1 MTKILIRL
9 CILLVVIGMVA
20 GGYFLV
26 QQIPEDESTIPLA
39 QVKRG
44 DLVVKTFLRGELRAV
59 RSLTLTAPNIGTQSQ
74 ITQLAP
80 AGALANRGNLI
91 FELDDSER
99 VAALEDSLL
108 SVEKIQE
115 DLKKAETE
123 LDIRKSQDEV
133 EIVRSNFQVRRAELE
148 VRRNELISEIDARKN
163 VLTLEE
169 ARRRKQKLEEDIK
182 NRLQQREAE
191 LAVLREQLNK
201 AQLDVDRDRRRI
213 EQSRVLAPM
222 TGLVSVL
229 QNRSGGRGGFGQST
243 PDIREGD
250 QIPAGM
256 AVAQLLDL
264 SEMELVTK
272 VEEVERANLKEQQ
285 SVVIRLDA
293 LPGKEIKGNIQRL
306 GNTAS
311 TNIFAGEATK
321 KFECVI
327 SIDMRQLLTNVGADT
342 ERIERIMATARANA
356 ATGYGASST
365 GGGQGAGRGRGAGGG
380 AGGEARGGRGG
391 GPQAAGGNPGQGGQR
406 AGNRQG
412 RGGQGPQAAP
422 GGPGG
427 QPQAQAGGRQ
437 RGQGGAG
444 GGPQA
449 QGAQGGRRGQGG
461 GGQGQGQGAQGG
473 QRAGG
478 QGGPGGQQRAGGQG
492 GRGGGGGGFDPAA
505 ILARLPEASRKK
517 AEALLKGRSP
527 QALSDE
533 ERQQF
538 RQIMQSAFQG
548 GRAGAGGAGGRGG
561 AAGGARGGGA
571 PGGLGAPGGGFG
583 GAGGGGARAG
593 GAGGVG
599 GGRGGG
605 GASGPTSS
613 GSEFNEAQ
621 RNAAVL
627 SRPPEEGSDIDIL
640 LRPGLLAD
648 AEVIVENIPDT
659 LYIPFQAVFGDGA
672 DSIVYVMEG
681 NRPVARK
688 VTLGRR
694 SESQIAVTD
703 GLEEGEMIAL
713 QAPDAAG
720 GAASKKATK
729 KSSGPALPTGGG
741 GGFGGAGGG
750 RRGG

>member
-1 MTKILIRL
+1 MNKMLIRL
-9 CILLVVIGMVA
+9 VILLAVIGMVA
-20 GGYFLV
+20 GGYYLV
-26 QQIPEDESTIPLA
+26 QQIPEDESMIALA
-39 QVKRG
+39 EVKRG

-59 RSLTLTAPNIGTQSQ
+59 RSLTLTAPNIGAQSQ

-108 SVEKIQE
+108 AVEKIQE
-115 DLKKAETE
+115 DMKKAETE

-133 EIVRSNFQVRRAELE
+133 EIVRANFQVRRAELE

-256 AVAQLLDL
+256 SVTQLLDL

-272 VEEVERANLKEQQ
+272 VEEVERANLKEGQT
-285 SVVIRLDA
+285 VVIRLDA
-293 LPGKEIKGNIQRL
+293 LPGKTVEGKIERL

-321 KFECVI
+321 KFECII
-327 SIDMRQLLTNVGADT
+327 SIDMRQLLTHVGADE
-342 ERIERIMATARANA
+342 ERIARIMATARANA
-356 ATGYGASST
+356 ATGYGSSGGASRGG
-365 GGGQGAGRGRGAGGG
+365 GGGQGGKQQAQAGDK
-380 AGGEARGGRGG
+380 
-391 GPQAAGGNPGQGGQR
+391 Q
-406 AGNRQG
+406 
-412 RGGQGPQAAP
+412 
-422 GGPGG
+422 
-427 QPQAQAGGRQ
+427 QAQAGGRQ
-437 RGQGGAG
+437 RGQGGG
-444 GGPQA
+444 GNRQA
-449 QGAQGGRRGQGG
+449 QGGQGGQQQAQAGGRQRGQGG
-461 GGQGQGQGAQGG
+461 GGNRQAQGG
-473 QRAGG
+473 Q
-478 QGGPGGQQRAGGQG
+478 GGQQQAQAGGRQRGQG
-492 GRGGGGGGFDPAA
+492 GRGGGSDPSAM
-505 ILARLPEASRKK
+505 LSRLPEDARKK
-517 AEALLKGRSP
+517 AEALLKGRGP
-527 QALSDE
+527 QELSNE
-533 ERQQF
+533 ERQKF
-538 RQIMQSAFQG
+538 RQIVQSAFQG
-548 GRAGAGGAGGRGG
+548 GGPGGGGRGG
-561 AAGGARGGGA
+561 FGGPGGGGA
-571 PGGLGAPGGGFG
+571 PAGGGGFG
-583 GAGGGGARAG
+583 AA
-593 GAGGVG
+593 G

-605 GASGPTSS
+605 FGGGEPSGPTSS
-613 GSEFNEAQ
+613 GSEFSAEQ
-621 RNAAVL
+621 RKSAVL
-627 SRPPEEGSDIDIL
+627 PRPPEEGSDVDIL

-659 LYIPFQAVFGDGA
+659 LYIPFQAVFEDQA
-672 DSIVYVMEG
+672 QPIVYVLEG
-681 NRPVARK
+681 GRLQARR
-688 VTLGRR
+688 VSLGKR

-703 GLEEGEMIAL
+703 GLQEGEMISL
-713 QAPDAAG
+713 QAPGNAAG
-720 GAASKKATK
+720 AAPKAEK
-729 KSSGPALPTGGG
+729 KSSGPALPSGGGG
-741 GGFGGAGGG
+741 GGFGGG

>member
-1 MTKILIRL
+1 MNKMLIRL
-9 CILLVVIGMVA
+9 VILLAVIGMVA
-20 GGYFLV
+20 GGYYLV
-26 QQIPEDESTIPLA
+26 QQIPEDESMIALA
-39 QVKRG
+39 EVKRG

-59 RSLTLTAPNIGTQSQ
+59 RSLTLTAPNIGSQSQ

-108 SVEKIQE
+108 AVEKIQE

-133 EIVRSNFQVRRAELE
+133 EIVRANFQVRRAELE

-191 LAVLREQLNK
+191 LAVLREQINK

-256 AVAQLLDL
+256 SVTQLLDL

-272 VEEVERANLKEQQ
+272 VEEVERANLKEGQT
-285 SVVIRLDA
+285 VVIRLDA
-293 LPGKEIKGNIQRL
+293 LPGKTVEGKIERL

-321 KFECVI
+321 KFECII
-327 SIDMRQLLTNVGADT
+327 SIDMRQLLTHVGADE
-342 ERIERIMATARANA
+342 ERIARIMATARANA
-356 ATGYGASST
+356 ATGYGSSGGASRGG
-365 GGGQGAGRGRGAGGG
+365 GGGQGGKQQAQAGGQQ
-380 AGGEARGGRGG
+380 RGQGG
-391 GPQAAGGNPGQGGQR
+391 GGNRQAQGGQGGQ
-406 AGNRQG
+406 Q
-412 RGGQGPQAAP
+412 
-422 GGPGG
+422 
-427 QPQAQAGGRQ
+427 QAQAGGRQ
-437 RGQGGAG
+437 RGQGGG
-444 GGPQA
+444 GNRQ
-449 QGAQGGRRGQGG
+449 
-461 GGQGQGQGAQGG
+461 AQGG
-473 QRAGG
+473 Q
-478 QGGPGGQQRAGGQG
+478 GGQQQAQAGGRQ
-492 GRGGGGGGFDPAA
+492 RGQGGGGGFDPSAM
-505 ILARLPEASRKK
+505 LSRLPEDARKK
-517 AEALLKGRSP
+517 AEALLKGRGP
-527 QALSDE
+527 QELSNE
-533 ERQQF
+533 ERQKF
-538 RQIMQSAFQG
+538 RQIMQAAFQG
-548 GRAGAGGAGGRGG
+548 GGGPGGGGRGG
-561 AAGGARGGGA
+561 FGGPGGGGA
-571 PGGLGAPGGGFG
+571 PAGGGGFG
-583 GAGGGGARAG
+583 AA
-593 GAGGVG
+593 G

-605 GASGPTSS
+605 FGGGEPSGPTSS
-613 GSEFNEAQ
+613 GSEFSAEQ
-621 RNAAVL
+621 RKSAVL
-627 SRPPEEGSDIDIL
+627 PRPPEEGSDVDIL

-659 LYIPFQAVFGDGA
+659 LYIPFQAVFEDQA
-672 DSIVYVMEG
+672 QPIVYVLEG
-681 NRPVARK
+681 GRLQARR
-688 VTLGRR
+688 VSLGKR

-703 GLEEGEMIAL
+703 GLQEGEMISL
-713 QAPDAAG
+713 QAPGNAAG
-720 GAASKKATK
+720 AAPKAEK
-729 KSSGPALPTGGG
+729 KSSGPALPSGGGG
-741 GGFGGAGGG
+741 GGFGGG

>member
-1 MTKILIRL
+1 MNKMLIRL
-9 CILLVVIGMVA
+9 VILLAVIGMVA
-20 GGYFLV
+20 GGYYLV
-26 QQIPEDESTIPLA
+26 QQIPEDESMIALA
-39 QVKRG
+39 EVKRG

-59 RSLTLTAPNIGTQSQ
+59 RSLTLTAPNIGSQSQ

-108 SVEKIQE
+108 AVEKIQE

-133 EIVRSNFQVRRAELE
+133 EIVRANFQVRRAELE

-191 LAVLREQLNK
+191 LAVLREQINK
-201 AQLDVDRDRRRI
+201 AQLDVDRDKRRI

-256 AVAQLLDL
+256 SVTQLLDL

-272 VEEVERANLKEQQ
+272 VEEVERANLKEGQT
-285 SVVIRLDA
+285 VVIRLDA
-293 LPGKEIKGNIQRL
+293 LPGKTVEGKIERL

-321 KFECVI
+321 KFECII
-327 SIDMRQLLTNVGADT
+327 SIDMRQLLTHVGADE
-342 ERIERIMATARANA
+342 ERIARIMATARANA
-356 ATGYGASST
+356 ATGYGSSGGASRGG
-365 GGGQGAGRGRGAGGG
+365 GGGQGGKQQAQAGGKQQAQAGGG
-380 AGGEARGGRGG
+380 NR
-391 GPQAAGGNPGQGGQR
+391 QAQGGQGGQ
-406 AGNRQG
+406 Q
-412 RGGQGPQAAP
+412 
-422 GGPGG
+422 
-427 QPQAQAGGRQ
+427 QAQAGGRQ
-437 RGQGGAG
+437 RGQGGG
-444 GGPQA
+444 GNRQA
-449 QGAQGGRRGQGG
+449 QGGQGGQQQAQAGGRQRGQGG
-461 GGQGQGQGAQGG
+461 GGNRQAQGG
-473 QRAGG
+473 Q
-478 QGGPGGQQRAGGQG
+478 GGQQQAQAGGRQRGQG
-492 GRGGGGGGFDPAA
+492 GRGGGSDPSAM
-505 ILARLPEASRKK
+505 LSRLPEDARKK
-517 AEALLKGRSP
+517 AEALLKGRGP
-527 QALSDE
+527 QELSNE
-533 ERQQF
+533 ERQKF
-538 RQIMQSAFQG
+538 RQIMQAAFQG
-548 GRAGAGGAGGRGG
+548 GGGGPGGGGPGGGGRGG
-561 AAGGARGGGA
+561 FGGPGGGGA
-571 PGGLGAPGGGFG
+571 PAGGGGFG
-583 GAGGGGARAG
+583 AA
-593 GAGGVG
+593 G

-605 GASGPTSS
+605 FGGGEPSGPTSS
-613 GSEFNEAQ
+613 GSEFSAEQ
-621 RNAAVL
+621 RKSAVL
-627 SRPPEEGSDIDIL
+627 PRPPEEGSDVDIL

-659 LYIPFQAVFGDGA
+659 LYIPFQAVFEDQA
-672 DSIVYVMEG
+672 QPIVYVLEG
-681 NRPVARK
+681 GRLQARR
-688 VTLGRR
+688 VSLGKR

-703 GLEEGEMIAL
+703 GLQEGEMISL
-713 QAPDAAG
+713 QAPGNAAG
-720 GAASKKATK
+720 AAPKAEK
-729 KSSGPALPTGGG
+729 KSSGPALPSGGGGGG
-741 GGFGGAGGG
+741 GGFGGG

>member
-1 MTKILIRL
+1 MNKMLIRL
-9 CILLVVIGMVA
+9 AVLLAVVGMVA
-20 GGYFLV
+20 GGYYLV
-26 QQIPEDESTIPLA
+26 QQIPEDETTIALA
-39 QVKRG
+39 EVKRG

-80 AGALANRGNLI
+80 AGALAGRGNLI

-108 SVEKIQE
+108 DVEKIQE

-201 AQLDVDRDRRRI
+201 AQLDVDRDKRRI

-256 AVAQLLDL
+256 SVAQLLDL

-272 VEEVERANLKEQQ
+272 VEEVERANLKEGQT
-285 SVVIRLDA
+285 VVIRLDA
-293 LPGKEIKGNIQRL
+293 LPGKTVEGKIQRL

-327 SIDMRQLLTNVGADT
+327 SIDMRQLLAHVGADE

-356 ATGYGASST
+356 AAGYGPSSGAD
-365 GGGQGAGRGRGAGGG
+365 GGGG
-380 AGGEARGGRGG
+380 GGRGG
-391 GPQAAGGNPGQGGQR
+391 GQ
-406 AGNRQG
+406 
-412 RGGQGPQAAP
+412 
-422 GGPGG
+422 
-427 QPQAQAGGRQ
+427 QAQAGGRQ
-437 RGQGGAG
+437 RGQGGQGGGGQQAQAG
-444 GGPQA
+444 GRQRGQGGQGSGGQQA
-449 QGAQGGRRGQGG
+449 QAGGRQRGQGGQGSGGQQAQAGGRQRGQGGQGG
-461 GGQGQGQGAQGG
+461 GGQQAQAGGRQRGQ
-473 QRAGG
+473 GG
-478 QGGPGGQQRAGGQG
+478 QGG
-492 GRGGGGGGFDPAA
+492 GGFNPTAM
-505 ILARLPEASRKK
+505 LNRLPQDARKK

-527 QALSDE
+527 QELSNE

-538 RQIMQSAFQG
+538 RQIMQAAFG
-548 GRAGAGGAGGRGG
+548 GQ
-561 AAGGARGGGA
+561 RGGGPGSGS
-571 PGGLGAPGGGFG
+571 PGGGGGFG
-583 GAGGGGARAG
+583 GAGGGGFPG
-593 GAGGVG
+593 GGFGGGGGGGFGGGG

-605 GASGPTSS
+605 GAPSGPTSS
-613 GSEFNEAQ
+613 GSEFSAEQ
-621 RNAAVL
+621 RKAAIL
-627 SRPPEEGSDIDIL
+627 PRPPEEGSDVDIL

-648 AEVIVENIPDT
+648 AEVIVENIPNT
-659 LYIPFQAVFGDGA
+659 LYIPFQAVFEDQA
-672 DSIVYVMEG
+672 QPIVYVMEDG
-681 NRPVARK
+681 RLQPRRVS
-688 VTLGRR
+688 LGKR

-703 GLEEGEMIAL
+703 GLEEGEMISL
-713 QAPDAAG
+713 QAPGSAAG
-720 GAASKKATK
+720 AAPKAEE
-729 KSSGPALPTGGG
+729 KSSGPSLPSGG
-741 GGFGGAGGG
+741 GGFSGG
-750 RRGG
+750 RGG

>member
-1 MTKILIRL
+1 MNKTLIRL
-9 CILLVVIGMVA
+9 AILLVVIAMVA
-20 GGYFLV
+20 GGYYLI
-26 QQIPEDESTIPLA
+26 QQIPEGESTIALA
-39 QVKRG
+39 EVKRG

-59 RSLTLTAPNIGTQSQ
+59 RSLTVTAPNIGTQSQ
-74 ITQLAP
+74 ITQLSP

-108 SVEKIQE
+108 AVEKIQE

-133 EIVRSNFQVRRAELE
+133 EIVRANFQVRRAELE

-256 AVAQLLDL
+256 SVAQLLDL

-272 VEEVERANLKEQQ
+272 VEEVERANLKEDQT
-285 SVVIRLDA
+285 VVIRLDA
-293 LPGKEIKGNIQRL
+293 LPGKTVEGKIQRL

-327 SIDMRQLLTNVGADT
+327 SINMRQLLTHVGAD
-342 ERIERIMATARANA
+342 EQRIERIMATARANA
-356 ATGYGASST
+356 STGYSSSGGANKAGGQRGGG
-365 GGGQGAGRGRGAGGG
+365 GGGQPGDFRQ
-380 AGGEARGGRGG
+380 ARGG
-391 GPQAAGGNPGQGGQR
+391 QDGQR
-406 AGNRQG
+406 
-412 RGGQGPQAAP
+412 
-422 GGPGG
+422 
-427 QPQAQAGGRQ
+427 QAGGRQ
-437 RGQGGAG
+437 RGQGDG
-444 GGPQA
+444 GNRQA
-449 QGAQGGRRGQGG
+449 QGGQNNR
-461 GGQGQGQGAQGG
+461 

-478 QGGPGGQQRAGGQG
+478 QGGGNRQAQGGQGAQNNQQGAGGQRG
-492 GRGGGGGGFDPAA
+492 GRSGGFDPSAM
-505 ILARLPEASRKK
+505 LSRLPEDTRKK
-517 AEALLKGRSP
+517 AQALLKGRGP
-527 QALSDE
+527 QELSNE

-538 RQIMQSAFQG
+538 RQIMQTAFQRG
-548 GRAGAGGAGGRGG
+548 GGEPSGNRPGAGGGR
-561 AAGGARGGGA
+561 
-571 PGGLGAPGGGFG
+571 FG
-583 GAGGGGARAG
+583 GAGT
-593 GAGGVG
+593 VP
-599 GGRGGG
+599 
-605 GASGPTSS
+605 SGKTSS
-613 GSEFNEAQ
+613 GSEFSAEQ
-621 RNAAVL
+621 RKAAVL
-627 SRPPEEGSDIDIL
+627 PRPPEEGSDIDVL

-648 AEVIVENIPDT
+648 AEVIVESISDT
-659 LYIPFQAVFGDGA
+659 LYIPFQAVFEDRSQ
-672 DSIVYVMEG
+672 SIVYVLEG
-681 NRPVARK
+681 GRLQPRR
-688 VTLGRR
+688 VTLGKR
-694 SESQIAVTD
+694 SESQIAVID
-703 GLEEGEMIAL
+703 GIEEGAMIAL
-713 QAPDAAG
+713 QAPGNAAG
-720 GAASKKATK
+720 AAQKAAK
-729 KSSGPALPTGGG
+729 KSSGPSLPGGA
-741 GGFGGAGGG
+741 GGFGGPTGK
-750 RRGG
+750 RGG

>member
-1 MTKILIRL
+1 MNKMLIRL
-9 CILLVVIGMVA
+9 AVLLAVIGMVA
-20 GGYFLV
+20 GGYYLV
-26 QQIPEDESTIPLA
+26 QQIPEDESTIVLA
-39 QVKRG
+39 EVKRG

-108 SVEKIQE
+108 EVEKIQE

-133 EIVRSNFQVRRAELE
+133 EIVRANFQVRRAELE

-163 VLTLEE
+163 ILTLEE
-169 ARRRKQKLEEDIK
+169 TRRRKQKLEEDIK

-201 AQLDVDRDRRRI
+201 AQLDVDRDKRRI

-256 AVAQLLDL
+256 SVAQLLDL

-272 VEEVERANLKEQQ
+272 VEEVERANLKEGQT
-285 SVVIRLDA
+285 VVIRLDA
-293 LPGKEIKGNIQRL
+293 LPGKTVEGKIERL

-327 SIDMRQLLTNVGADT
+327 SIDMSQLLSHVGADG

-356 ATGYGASST
+356 ATGYGSS
-365 GGGQGAGRGRGAGGG
+365 GGGQGGGG
-380 AGGEARGGRGG
+380 NR
-391 GPQAAGGNPGQGGQR
+391 QAQGGQGG
-406 AGNRQG
+406 RQ
-412 RGGQGPQAAP
+412 
-422 GGPGG
+422 
-427 QPQAQAGGRQ
+427 
-437 RGQGGAG
+437 
-444 GGPQA
+444 QA
-449 QGAQGGRRGQGG
+449 QGGGGQRGQGG
-461 GGQGQGQGAQGG
+461 GGNRQAQ
-473 QRAGG
+473 
-478 QGGPGGQQRAGGQG
+478 GGQG
-492 GRGGGGGGFDPAA
+492 GRQQAQGGGGQGGRRGGFDPAA
-505 ILARLPEASRKK
+505 MLSRLPEDARKK
-517 AEALLKGRSP
+517 AEALLKGRGP
-527 QALSDE
+527 QELSNE

-538 RQIMQSAFQG
+538 RQIMQAAFQ
-548 GRAGAGGAGGRGG
+548 
-561 AAGGARGGGA
+561 RGGGQ
-571 PGGLGAPGGGFG
+571 GGGRG
-583 GAGGGGARAG
+583 GAGGGGFAPPG
-593 GAGGVG
+593 GGGFGAG
-599 GGRGGG
+599 GGRGG
-605 GASGPTSS
+605 APAAPSGPTSS
-613 GSEFNEAQ
+613 GSEFSAEQ
-621 RNAAVL
+621 RQAAIL
-627 SRPPEEGSDIDIL
+627 PRPPEEGSDVDIL

-648 AEVIVENIPDT
+648 AEVIVESIPDT
-659 LYIPFQAVFGDGA
+659 LYIPFQAVFEDGSQ
-672 DSIVYVMEG
+672 SIVYVLEG
-681 NRPVARK
+681 GSLRPRRVS
-688 VTLGRR
+688 LGKR
-694 SESQIAVTD
+694 SESQIAVIE
-703 GLEEGEMIAL
+703 GLEEDERIAL
-713 QAPDAAG
+713 QAPGSAP
-720 GAASKKATK
+720 GAARKAEE
-729 KSSGPALPTGGG
+729 KSSGPSLPSGGG
-741 GGFGGAGGG
+741 LGGGG

>member
-1 MTKILIRL
+1 MNKMLIRL
-9 CILLVVIGMVA
+9 VILLAVIGMVA
-20 GGYFLV
+20 GGYYLV
-26 QQIPEDESTIPLA
+26 QQIPEDESMIALA
-39 QVKRG
+39 EVKRG

-59 RSLTLTAPNIGTQSQ
+59 RSLTLTAPNIGSQSQ

-108 SVEKIQE
+108 AVEKIQE

-133 EIVRSNFQVRRAELE
+133 EIVRANFQVRRAELE

-191 LAVLREQLNK
+191 LAVLREQINK

-256 AVAQLLDL
+256 SVTQLLDL

-272 VEEVERANLKEQQ
+272 VEEVERANLKEGQT
-285 SVVIRLDA
+285 VVIRLDA
-293 LPGKEIKGNIQRL
+293 LPGKTVEGKIERL

-321 KFECVI
+321 KFECII
-327 SIDMRQLLTNVGADT
+327 SIDMRQLLTHVGADE
-342 ERIERIMATARANA
+342 ERIARIMATARANA
-356 ATGYGASST
+356 ATGYGSSGGASRGG
-365 GGGQGAGRGRGAGGG
+365 GGGQG
-380 AGGEARGGRGG
+380 
-391 GPQAAGGNPGQGGQR
+391 GQQ
-406 AGNRQG
+406 
-412 RGGQGPQAAP
+412 
-422 GGPGG
+422 
-427 QPQAQAGGRQ
+427 QAQAGGRQ
-437 RGQGGAG
+437 RGQGGG
-444 GGPQA
+444 GNRQ
-449 QGAQGGRRGQGG
+449 
-461 GGQGQGQGAQGG
+461 AQGG
-473 QRAGG
+473 QGGQQQAQAGGRQRGQAGGGNRQAQGG
-478 QGGPGGQQRAGGQG
+478 QGGQQQAQAGGRQRGQG
-492 GRGGGGGGFDPAA
+492 GRGGGSDPSAM
-505 ILARLPEASRKK
+505 LSRLPEDARKK
-517 AEALLKGRSP
+517 AEALLKGRGP
-527 QALSDE
+527 QELSNE
-533 ERQQF
+533 ERQKF
-538 RQIMQSAFQG
+538 RQIMQAAFQG
-548 GRAGAGGAGGRGG
+548 GGGGPGGGGRGG
-561 AAGGARGGGA
+561 FGGPGGGGA
-571 PGGLGAPGGGFG
+571 PAGGGGFG
-583 GAGGGGARAG
+583 AA
-593 GAGGVG
+593 G

-605 GASGPTSS
+605 FGGGEPSGPTSS
-613 GSEFNEAQ
+613 GSEFSAEQ
-621 RNAAVL
+621 RKSAVL
-627 SRPPEEGSDIDIL
+627 PRPPEEGSDVDIL

-659 LYIPFQAVFGDGA
+659 LYIPFQAVFEDQA
-672 DSIVYVMEG
+672 QPIVYVLEG
-681 NRPVARK
+681 GRLQARR
-688 VTLGRR
+688 VSLGKR

-703 GLEEGEMIAL
+703 GLQEGEMISL
-713 QAPDAAG
+713 QAPGNAAG
-720 GAASKKATK
+720 AAPKAEK
-729 KSSGPALPTGGG
+729 KSSGPALPSGGGG
-741 GGFGGAGGG
+741 GGFGGG

>member
-9 CILLVVIGMVA
+9 SILLVVIGMVA
-20 GGYFLV
+20 GGYYLV
-26 QQIPEDESTIPLA
+26 QQIPEDESTIALA

-80 AGALANRGNLI
+80 AGSLANRGNLI

-108 SVEKIQE
+108 SVEKINE

-169 ARRRKQKLEEDIK
+169 AQRRKQKLEEDIK

-201 AQLDVDRDRRRI
+201 AQLDVDRDLKRI

-256 AVAQLLDL
+256 SVAQLLDL

-272 VEEVERANLKEQQ
+272 VEEVERANLEENQT
-285 SVVIRLDA
+285 VVIRLDA
-293 LPGKEIKGNIQRL
+293 LPGKEVEGKIQRL
-306 GNTAS
+306 GSTAT

-327 SIDMRQLLTNVGADT
+327 SIDMRQLLTHVGADD
-342 ERIERIMATARANA
+342 ERIARIMATARANA
-356 ATGYGASST
+356 ATGYGSASAS
-365 GGGQGAGRGRGAGGG
+365 GRG
-380 AGGEARGGRGG
+380 
-391 GPQAAGGNPGQGGQR
+391 GGQR
-406 AGNRQG
+406 AGRA
-412 RGGQGPQAAP
+412 GGAAA
-422 GGPGG
+422 GG
-427 QPQAQAGGRQ
+427 QPGGAEQARAGG
-437 RGQGGAG
+437 
-444 GGPQA
+444 
-449 QGAQGGRRGQGG
+449 GQGG
-461 GGQGQGQGAQGG
+461 GRQARAGGQGQRGQQQAQGG
-473 QRAGG
+473 GRQGG
-478 QGGPGGQQRAGGQG
+478 QGGPGGTAGGPGQAGGQGGGGQQRAGG
-492 GRGGGGGGFDPAA
+492 RGGAGGGNSAA
-505 ILARLPEASRKK
+505 LLARLPEAARKK
-517 AEALLKGRSP
+517 AETLLKGRGP
-527 QALSDE
+527 QDLSDE

-538 RQIMQSAFQG
+538 RQIMQAAFQG
-548 GRAGAGGAGGRGG
+548 GAGGGRAGGGAGGGR
-561 AAGGARGGGA
+561 AGGGGPGGA
-571 PGGLGAPGGGFG
+571 PGGGAGGFG
-583 GAGGGGARAG
+583 GAGGGRA
-593 GAGGVG
+593 

-605 GASGPTSS
+605 GPGGGGGAGPSGPTSS

-621 RNAAVL
+621 REAAVL
-627 SRPPEEGSDIDIL
+627 PSPPEEGSDIDIL

-648 AEVIVENIPDT
+648 AEVIVENLPDT
-659 LYIPFQAVFGDGA
+659 LYIPFQAVFEDGTH
-672 DSIVYVMEG
+672 SVVYVMEEG
-681 NRPVARK
+681 RLQPRR
-688 VTLGRR
+688 VTLGKR
-694 SESQIAVTD
+694 SESQIAITD
-703 GLEEGEMIAL
+703 GLSEGEMIAL
-713 QAPDAAG
+713 QAPESAG
-720 GAASKKATK
+720 GAAPKKAKK
-729 KSSGPALPTGGG
+729 KSSGPSFPTGGG
-741 GGFGGAGGG
+741 GNG

>member
-1 MTKILIRL
+1 MNKMLIRL
-9 CILLVVIGMVA
+9 TILLAVIGMVA
-20 GGYFLV
+20 GGYYLV
-26 QQIPEDESTIPLA
+26 QQIPEDESTIALA
-39 QVKRG
+39 EVKRG

-80 AGALANRGNLI
+80 AGALAGRGNLI

-108 SVEKIQE
+108 AVEKIQE

-201 AQLDVDRDRRRI
+201 AQLDVDRDKRRI

-256 AVAQLLDL
+256 SVAQLLDL

-272 VEEVERANLKEQQ
+272 VEEVERANLREGQ

-293 LPGKEIKGNIQRL
+293 LPGKTVEGKIQQL

-327 SIDMRQLLTNVGADT
+327 AIDMRQLLGHVGADE

-356 ATGYGASST
+356 ATGYGPSSGANQS
-365 GGGQGAGRGRGAGGG
+365 GGSR
-380 AGGEARGGRGG
+380 
-391 GPQAAGGNPGQGGQR
+391 
-406 AGNRQG
+406 
-412 RGGQGPQAAP
+412 
-422 GGPGG
+422 
-427 QPQAQAGGRQ
+427 QAQAGGRQ
-437 RGQGGAG
+437 RGQGGQGAG
-444 GGPQA
+444 GQQA
-449 QGAQGGRRGQGG
+449 QAGGRQRGQGGRDAGGQQAQASGRQRGQGGQGGGQQAQAGGRQRGQGGQGG
-461 GGQGQGQGAQGG
+461 GGQQAQAGGRQRGQGG
-473 QRAGG
+473 QAGG
-478 QGGPGGQQRAGGQG
+478 RQGG
-492 GRGGGGGGFDPAA
+492 FNPAA
-505 ILARLPEASRKK
+505 MLNRLPEASRKK

-527 QALSDE
+527 QELSNE

-538 RQIMQSAFQG
+538 RQIMQAAFG
-548 GRAGAGGAGGRGG
+548 GQRGGGGGAGGGG
-561 AAGGARGGGA
+561 FGGPGGGGPGGGGFGGGFGGGA
-571 PGGLGAPGGGFG
+571 PGGGGFGGGAPGGGGFG
-583 GAGGGGARAG
+583 GGRAAGGGE
-593 GAGGVG
+593 
-599 GGRGGG
+599 
-605 GASGPTSS
+605 ASGPTSS
-613 GSEFNEAQ
+613 GSEFSAEQ
-621 RNAAVL
+621 RKAAIL
-627 SRPPEEGSDIDIL
+627 PRPPEEGSDVDIL

-659 LYIPFQAVFGDGA
+659 LYIPFQAVFEDRA
-672 DSIVYVMEG
+672 QPIVYVLEDG
-681 NRPVARK
+681 RLQPRRVS
-688 VTLGRR
+688 LGKR
-694 SESQIAVTD
+694 SESQIAVLD
-703 GLEEGEMIAL
+703 GLEEGEMISL
-713 QAPDAAG
+713 QAPGSPA
-720 GAASKKATK
+720 GAAPKAEK
-729 KSSGPALPTGGG
+729 KSSGPSFPSGGG
-741 GGFGGAGGG
+741 GGGG

>member
-20 GGYFLV
+20 GGYYLV
-26 QQIPEDESTIPLA
+26 QQMPEDESTIPLA

-293 LPGKEIKGNIQRL
+293 LPGKEIEGKIQRL

-327 SIDMRQLLTNVGADT
+327 SIDMRQLLTNVGADS
-342 ERIERIMATARANA
+342 ERIKRIMATARANA

-365 GGGQGAGRGRGAGGG
+365 GGGQGAGRGRGAGAGGG
-380 AGGEARGGRGG
+380 AGGGARGGRGG

-427 QPQAQAGGRQ
+427 QQQAQAGGRQ
-437 RGQGGAG
+437 RGQGGG
-444 GGPQA
+444 
-449 QGAQGGRRGQGG
+449 
-461 GGQGQGQGAQGG
+461 GQGQGAQGG

-527 QALSDE
+527 QALSAE

-548 GRAGAGGAGGRGG
+548 GGAGAGGAGGRGG
-561 AAGGARGGGA
+561 AAGGARGGGARGGGA

-593 GAGGVG
+593 GAGGP
-599 GGRGGG
+599 GGRGGGG

-627 SRPPEEGSDIDIL
+627 PRPPEEGSDIDIL

-648 AEVIVENIPDT
+648 AEVIVESIPDT
-659 LYIPFQAVFGDGA
+659 LYIPFQAVFGDGV

>member
-1 MTKILIRL
+1 MNKMLIRL
-9 CILLVVIGMVA
+9 VILLAVIGMVA
-20 GGYFLV
+20 GGYYLV
-26 QQIPEDESTIPLA
+26 QQIPEDESMIALA
-39 QVKRG
+39 EVKRG

-59 RSLTLTAPNIGTQSQ
+59 RSLTLTAPNIGSQSQ

-108 SVEKIQE
+108 AVEKIQE

-133 EIVRSNFQVRRAELE
+133 EIVRANFQVRRAELE

-191 LAVLREQLNK
+191 LAVLREQINK

-256 AVAQLLDL
+256 SVTQLLDL

-272 VEEVERANLKEQQ
+272 VEEVERANLKEGQT
-285 SVVIRLDA
+285 VVIRLDA
-293 LPGKEIKGNIQRL
+293 LPGKTVEGKIERL

-321 KFECVI
+321 KFECII
-327 SIDMRQLLTNVGADT
+327 SIDMRQLLTHVGADE
-342 ERIERIMATARANA
+342 ERIARIMATARANA
-356 ATGYGASST
+356 ATGYGSSGGASRGG
-365 GGGQGAGRGRGAGGG
+365 GGGQGGKQQAQAGGKQQ
-380 AGGEARGGRGG
+380 AQGG
-391 GPQAAGGNPGQGGQR
+391 GGNRQAQGGQGGQ
-406 AGNRQG
+406 Q
-412 RGGQGPQAAP
+412 
-422 GGPGG
+422 
-427 QPQAQAGGRQ
+427 QAQAGGRQ
-437 RGQGGAG
+437 RGQGGG
-444 GGPQA
+444 GNRQA
-449 QGAQGGRRGQGG
+449 QGGQGGQQQAQAGGRQRGQGG
-461 GGQGQGQGAQGG
+461 GGNRQAQGG
-473 QRAGG
+473 QGGQQQAQAGGRQRGQGGGGNRQAQGG
-478 QGGPGGQQRAGGQG
+478 QGGQQQAQAGGRQRGQGGGGNRQAQGGQG
-492 GRGGGGGGFDPAA
+492 GRGGGSDPSAM
-505 ILARLPEASRKK
+505 LSRLPEDARKK
-517 AEALLKGRSP
+517 AEALLKGRGP
-527 QALSDE
+527 QELSNE
-533 ERQQF
+533 ERQKF
-538 RQIMQSAFQG
+538 RQIMQAAFQG
-548 GRAGAGGAGGRGG
+548 GGGPGGGGRGG
-561 AAGGARGGGA
+561 FGGPGGGGA
-571 PGGLGAPGGGFG
+571 PAGGGGFG
-583 GAGGGGARAG
+583 AA
-593 GAGGVG
+593 G

-605 GASGPTSS
+605 FGGGEPSGPTSS
-613 GSEFNEAQ
+613 GSEFSAEQ
-621 RNAAVL
+621 RKSAVL
-627 SRPPEEGSDIDIL
+627 PRPPEEGSDVDIL

-659 LYIPFQAVFGDGA
+659 LYIPFQAVFEDQA
-672 DSIVYVMEG
+672 QPIVYVLEG
-681 NRPVARK
+681 GRLQARR
-688 VTLGRR
+688 VSLGKR

-703 GLEEGEMIAL
+703 GLQEGEMISL
-713 QAPDAAG
+713 QAPGSAAG
-720 GAASKKATK
+720 AAPKAEK
-729 KSSGPALPTGGG
+729 KSSGPALPSGGGGGG
-741 GGFGGAGGG
+741 GGFGGG

>member
-1 MTKILIRL
+1 MNKMLIRL
-9 CILLVVIGMVA
+9 AILLAVIGMVA
-20 GGYFLV
+20 GGYYLV
-26 QQIPEDESTIPLA
+26 QQIPEDESTIALA
-39 QVKRG
+39 EVKRG

-59 RSLTLTAPNIGTQSQ
+59 RSLTLTAPNIGAQSQ

-108 SVEKIQE
+108 AVEKIKE

-133 EIVRSNFQVRRAELE
+133 EIVRANFQVRRAELE
-148 VRRNELISEIDARKN
+148 IRRNELISEIDARKN
-163 VLTLEE
+163 ILTLEE

-191 LAVLREQLNK
+191 LAVLGEQLNK

-256 AVAQLLDL
+256 SVAQLLDL

-272 VEEVERANLKEQQ
+272 VEEIERANLKEGQT
-285 SVVIRLDA
+285 VVIRLDA
-293 LPGKEIKGNIQRL
+293 LPGKTVEGKIQSL

-327 SIDMRQLLTNVGADT
+327 SIDMRQLLTHVGAD
-342 ERIERIMATARANA
+342 EQRIERIMATARANA
-356 ATGYGASST
+356 ATGYGSS
-365 GGGQGAGRGRGAGGG
+365 GDA
-380 AGGEARGGRGG
+380 ARGG
-391 GPQAAGGNPGQGGQR
+391 
-406 AGNRQG
+406 NR
-412 RGGQGPQAAP
+412 
-422 GGPGG
+422 
-427 QPQAQAGGRQ
+427 
-437 RGQGGAG
+437 
-444 GGPQA
+444 QA
-449 QGAQGGRRGQGG
+449 QGGRGQGG
-461 GGQGQGQGAQGG
+461 GGNRQAQGG
-473 QRAGG
+473 QSN
-478 QGGPGGQQRAGGQG
+478 QQRAGGGQG
-492 GRGGGGGGFDPAA
+492 GRRGGGFDPSAM
-505 ILARLPEASRKK
+505 LSRLPEDARKK
-517 AEALLKGRSP
+517 AEALLKGRGP
-527 QALSDE
+527 QELSNE

-538 RQIMQSAFQG
+538 RQIMQAAFQRG
-548 GRAGAGGAGGRGG
+548 GGAGGGGRGG
-561 AAGGARGGGA
+561 FGGPGGGPA
-571 PGGLGAPGGGFG
+571 PGGGGGFGGPGGGFG
-583 GAGGGGARAG
+583 GGEP
-593 GAGGVG
+593 
-599 GGRGGG
+599 
-605 GASGPTSS
+605 SGPTSS
-613 GSEFNEAQ
+613 GSEFSAEQ
-621 RNAAVL
+621 RKTAIL
-627 SRPPEEGSDIDIL
+627 PRPPEEGSDVDIL

-659 LYIPFQAVFGDGA
+659 LYIPFQAVFEDQA
-672 DSIVYVMEG
+672 QPIVYVMEG
-681 NRPVARK
+681 GRLQPRRVS
-688 VTLGRR
+688 LGKR

-703 GLEEGEMIAL
+703 GLEKGEMIAL
-713 QAPDAAG
+713 QAPGSAP
-720 GAASKKATK
+720 GAARKAEK
-729 KSSGPALPTGGG
+729 KSSGPSLPSGGGG
-741 GGFGGAGGG
+741 GGFGGGG